1 MPVPTC
7 TNNENGSKKYV
18 HTSGDTMITSRLPF
32 FATLLTLIVIFM
44 PAASPAWDKS
54 PSRTQPKAARGDAL
68 LASMEARRHFE
79 GGRKLERE
87 RNLPQAIA
95 LYSKAASLAPDSAE
109 VHFALGE
116 ALSKAQRDQDALVSY
131 TLAVTIAPE
140 HRKALFSRSQLC
152 LRMNLMAQAR
162 KDLSRLIMLEP
173 KVASHYYQRAPTLMK
188 LKCVTEAYHDFLRA
202 HELDKK
208 YPRPKL
214 IWKKSSAAAKIV

>member
-1 MPVPTC
+1 MNSLFF
-7 TNNENGSKKYV
+7 TNQKNGSKKYV
-18 HTSGDTMITSRLPF
+18 HTSGDTMKTSRLSF
-32 FATLLTLIVIFM
+32 FATLLALLVTLI
-44 PAASPAWDKS
+44 PAASQAWEKS
-54 PSRTQPKAARGDAL
+54 PSHAQSKAARGDAL

-87 RNLPQAIA
+87 RNLPEAIA

-116 ALSKAQRDQDALVSY
+116 ALSKAQRNQDALVRY

-152 LRMNLMAQAR
+152 LRMNLNAQAR
-162 KDLSRLIMLEP
+162 KDLSRLIALEP
-173 KVASHYYQRAPTLMK
+173 KVASHYYQRATTLMK
-188 LKCVTEAYHDFLRA
+188 LNCVTEAYHDFLRA

-214 IWKKSSAAAKIV
+214 LWENNSAAAKIA